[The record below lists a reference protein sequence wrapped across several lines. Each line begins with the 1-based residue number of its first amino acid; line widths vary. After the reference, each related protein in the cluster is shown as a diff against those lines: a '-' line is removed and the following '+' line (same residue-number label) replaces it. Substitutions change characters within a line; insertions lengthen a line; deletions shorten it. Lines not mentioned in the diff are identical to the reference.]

1 MLDRSSVG
9 EAFWTKMIKYESSE
23 LTSCDLLV
31 EGLVFVDWIKHNVA
45 DQYCLLGME
54 LVICIAQVSSNLKL
68 LLLGHSSYGLVKACD

>member
-1 MLDRSSVG
+1 
-9 EAFWTKMIKYESSE
+9 MIKYESSE

-45 DQYCLLGME
+45 DQDCLLGME
-54 LVICIAQVSSNLKL
+54 LVICIAQVSSNL